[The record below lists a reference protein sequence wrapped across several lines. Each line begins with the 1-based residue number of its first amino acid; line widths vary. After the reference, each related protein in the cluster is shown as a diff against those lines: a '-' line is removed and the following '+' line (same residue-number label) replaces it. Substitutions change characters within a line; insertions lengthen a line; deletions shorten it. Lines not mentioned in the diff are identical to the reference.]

1 MFKRI
6 LDNFC
11 KRSIVWQV
19 TVVFSLITL
28 VPSIAITISYFHI
41 IQNSL
46 LVEAQKNLKQ
56 SLKKMD
62 SNMSA
67 NINIANYTF
76 KDLNFSQEFTY
87 YLDPKSSL
95 SEREKNH
102 YINSIQ
108 VELLNIHNMYPYKFS
123 SINIYSKNRQISQI
137 GGWSYP
143 LESIYTTD
151 YYHEITDNSGEVIY
165 GNVRLYDN
173 SYGNLAKYPNLE
185 NEKELVL
192 PIYNKVYNIST
203 GEFIGLIELDIS
215 LKRLIDIDSLSTG
228 DSSIA
233 YMLFNS
239 NNELLY
245 SSNKIGQEDCKSLS
259 FPQDSGLC
267 NKILNGANYLVAYDK
282 DATTGLTRVIVMNER
297 DVYTSYNG
305 IRLALILIALISL
318 VCIILLTNLTAHI
331 MFRRLK
337 DMTKMISQIE
347 SGRFDVRI
355 KTYGFNEISSIAES
369 FNHMAETLQTT
380 IRSMIEKEKAQKEA
394 ELYAL
399 QVQINP
405 HFLYNTLESMRMK
418 CEIDANYEMSNSIQ
432 ILGSLLHYSLNW
444 ESKMVP
450 LKDEIKNVRDYIQI
464 MKMRFRNKFQYV
476 IECDPNCMT
485 DSVPKFILQPLVENC
500 FSHAFLNVNPPWNIL
515 IKASSHDN
523 RLTIKIID
531 NGVGVESS
539 RLSQINE
546 FLNGCQPNIENRK
559 SKHSIGVANVKQRIE
574 ILCNKGSKLSISS
587 QLGRGTQVTILINL
601 DRDNEKVG

>member
-6 LDNFC
+6 WDNFC

-19 TVVFSLITL
+19 TVIFSLITL
-28 VPSIAITISYFHI
+28 FPSIAITISYFHI
-41 IQNSL
+41 IQNSM

-56 SLKKMD
+56 YLKKMD

-87 YLDPKSSL
+87 YLDPKNSL

-108 VELLNIHNMYPYKFS
+108 AELLNIHNMYPYKFS
-123 SINIYSKNRQISQI
+123 SINIYSKNKQISQI

-151 YYHEITDNSGEVIY
+151 YYHEITDNSSEIIY

-203 GEFIGLIELDIS
+203 GEFIGFIELDIS
-215 LKRLIDIDSLSTG
+215 LKRLIDIDSLSTE

-233 YMLFNS
+233 YMLFNR
-239 NNELLY
+239 NNSLLY
-245 SSNKIGQEDCKSLS
+245 SSNKISQEDCKSLS
-259 FPQDSGLC
+259 FQQNSGLC
-267 NKILNGANYLVAYDK
+267 NKVLNGTNYLVAYDK
-282 DATTGLTRVIVMNER
+282 DPTTGLTRVIVMNER
-297 DVYTSYNG
+297 DVYATYNG
-305 IRLALILIALISL
+305 INLALILIALISL
-318 VCIILLTNLTAHI
+318 VCIILLTSLTAHI

-337 DMTKMISQIE
+337 DMMKMISQIE

-380 IRSMIEKEKAQKEA
+380 IRTMVEKEKAQKEA

-418 CEIDANYEMSNSIQ
+418 CEIDSNYEMSNSIQ

-450 LKDEIKNVRDYIQI
+450 LKEEIKNVRDYIQI

-476 IECDPNCMT
+476 IECDPNCMM

-500 FSHAFLNVNPPWNIL
+500 FSHAFLNINPPWNIL
-515 IKASSHDN
+515 IKASSHEN
-523 RLTIKIID
+523 HLTIKIID
-531 NGVGVESS
+531 NGVGIEAS
-539 RLSQINE
+539 RLFQINE

-574 ILCNKGSKLSISS
+574 ILCKKGSKLSISS
-587 QLGRGTQVTILINL
+587 QLGRGTQITILIIL
-601 DRDNEKVG
+601 DKDNEKVD